1 MARAQRNT
9 VLIID
14 DLFSS
19 RLLLAEIVRQI
30 DGKLNLEL
38 FDTPGRALE
47 FARNNRV
54 DMVLT
59 DYKLPEFDGVQLV
72 RQIRALPHCV
82 DVPIVV
88 ITVVDD
94 RRVRYEALE
103 AGATDFLIKPL
114 DEHETR
120 ARCAN
125 LLELRRHKI
134 VLSDQARVLQYQV
147 DKSVAEIHERELE
160 TLAKLAKAGEFR
172 DQTTG
177 NHLTRMARYSAL
189 IGSQLGLAP
198 ETVHVLEVAAPM
210 HDIGKIGIPDAIL
223 LKEGPL
229 SDAEMTSMKNHPR
242 IGYDILKGS
251 PSKYLSMGAII
262 ALGHHEKYDG
272 SGYPNG
278 LHGEDIPIVARIVAV
293 ADVFDALVS
302 ERPYKHAW
310 TVDEGFAYLEAQK
323 GKHFDPRCVEA
334 FMSAER
340 SELGRF
346 RHSSQTDRGSSV
358 SQQRLLN
365 SIRKHDFCISPS
377 MAPKRARALR
387 SQRRDQCSASEPR
400 HPRLDDS
407 RRTRA
412 SSSTQCDRAGIR
424 SGQAPRRLLAAR
436 PF

>member
-1 MARAQRNT
+1 MSAAHPRTPAKSSVVSELAMARAQRNT

-38 FDTPGRALE
+38 FDTPSRALE
-47 FARNNRV
+47 FARINRV

-120 ARCAN
+120 ARCSN

-147 DKSVAEIHERELE
+147 DKSIAEIHERELE

-172 DQTTG
+172 DRTTG

-189 IGSQLGLAP
+189 IGSNLGLAP

-210 HDIGKIGIPDAIL
+210 HDIGKIGIPDSIL
-223 LKEGPL
+223 LNEGPL
-229 SDAEMTSMKNHPR
+229 TAEEDAVMKTHPR

-262 ALGHHEKYDG
+262 ALGHHEKFEG

-278 LHGEDIPIVARIVAV
+278 LHGEDIPIVARVVAV

-310 TVDEGFAYLEAQK
+310 SIQEGFAYLESQK
-323 GKHFDPRCVEA
+323 GKHFDPRCIEA
-334 FMSAER
+334 FMSGEEKVR
-340 SELGRF
+340 
-346 RHSSQTDRGSSV
+346 QI
-358 SQQRLLN
+358 Q
-365 SIRKHDFCISPS
+365 
-377 MAPKRARALR
+377 
-387 SQRRDQCSASEPR
+387 
-400 HPRLDDS
+400 
-407 RRTRA
+407 
-412 SSSTQCDRAGIR
+412 
-424 SGQAPRRLLAAR
+424 GQYGDT
-436 PF
+436 

>member
-1 MARAQRNT
+1 MSAQLRPAASGVVCELAFARAQRNT
-9 VLIID
+9 VMIVD

-38 FDTPGRALE
+38 FDTPSRALE
-47 FARNNRV
+47 YARHNRV
-54 DMVLT
+54 DLILT
-59 DYKLPEFDGVQLV
+59 DYKLPEFDGIELVKQL
-72 RQIRALPHCV
+72 RALPHCV

-94 RRVRYEALE
+94 RKIRYDALE

-114 DEHETR
+114 DDHETR

-172 DQTTG
+172 DRTTG

-189 IGSQLGLAP
+189 IGTNLGLAP

-210 HDIGKIGIPDAIL
+210 HDIGKIGIPDSIL

-229 SDAEMTSMKNHPR
+229 TPEEDGVMKTHPR

-262 ALGHHEKYDG
+262 ALGHHEKYEG

-278 LHGEDIPIVARIVAV
+278 LHAEDIPLVARVVAV

-302 ERPYKHAW
+302 ERPYKKAW
-310 TVDEGFAYLEAQK
+310 PLEEGVEFLKAQR
-323 GKHFDPRCVEA
+323 GRHFDPRCVDA
-334 FMSAER
+334 FLADPTR
-340 SELGRF
+340 VQAIL
-346 RHSSQTDRGSSV
+346 
-358 SQQRLLN
+358 
-365 SIRKHDFCISPS
+365 
-377 MAPKRARALR
+377 
-387 SQRRDQCSASEPR
+387 DQFS
-400 HPRLDDS
+400 D
-407 RRTRA
+407 
-412 SSSTQCDRAGIR
+412 
-424 SGQAPRRLLAAR
+424 
-436 PF
+436 

>member
-1 MARAQRNT
+1 M
-9 VLIID
+9 
-14 DLFSS
+14 
-19 RLLLAEIVRQI
+19 
-30 DGKLNLEL
+30 
-38 FDTPGRALE
+38 
-47 FARNNRV
+47 
-54 DMVLT
+54 
-59 DYKLPEFDGVQLV
+59 
-72 RQIRALPHCV
+72 
-82 DVPIVV
+82 
-88 ITVVDD
+88 VDD

-125 LLELRRHKI
+125 LLDLRRHKI

-147 DKSVAEIHERELE
+147 DKSIAEIHERELE

-177 NHLTRMARYSAL
+177 NHLTRMAKYSSL

-210 HDIGKIGIPDAIL
+210 HDIGKIGIADSIL
-223 LKEGPL
+223 LKPGPL
-229 SDAEMTSMKNHPR
+229 SDVEMTSMKNHPR

-302 ERPYKHAW
+302 ERSYKHAW
-310 TVDEGFAYLEAQK
+310 TVDDGFEYLNAQK

-334 FMSAER
+334 FMSAEER
-340 SELGRF
+340 I
-346 RHSSQTDRGSSV
+346 
-358 SQQRLLN
+358 QRYSGTAGGQINQVEEHTKSRLISFIHRIIAFLRQWVANGLALTTTRETAPQAAPGLLTWTT
-365 SIRKHDFCISPS
+365 RRRPC
-377 MAPKRARALR
+377 RA
-387 SQRRDQCSASEPR
+387 
-400 HPRLDDS
+400 
-407 RRTRA
+407 
-412 SSSTQCDRAGIR
+412 
-424 SGQAPRRLLAAR
+424 
-436 PF
+436 

>member
-1 MARAQRNT
+1 MSLAQRTGKSGVIAELALARAQRNT
-9 VLIID
+9 VVIVD

-38 FDTPGRALE
+38 FDTPSRALE
-47 FARNNRV
+47 FCRNNRV
-54 DMVLT
+54 DMILT
-59 DYKLPEFDGVQLV
+59 DYKLPEFDGIQLV
-72 RQIRALPHCV
+72 RQLRSLPHCV

-120 ARCAN
+120 ARCSN
-125 LLELRRHKI
+125 LLDLRRHKI

-160 TLAKLAKAGEFR
+160 TLSKLAKAGEFR
-172 DQTTG
+172 DRTTG
-177 NHLTRMARYSAL
+177 NHLARMGKYSAL
-189 IGSQLGLAP
+189 IAINIGLAP
-198 ETVHVLEVAAPM
+198 ETVHVLEFAAPM

-223 LKEGPL
+223 LKQGSLTPEE
-229 SDAEMTSMKNHPR
+229 DVVMKAHPR

-272 SGYPNG
+272 SGYPTG
-278 LHGEDIPIVARIVAV
+278 LHGEDIPIVARIAAI

-302 ERPYKHAW
+302 KRPYKEAW
-310 TVDEGFAYLEAQK
+310 TLEDGIAHLQAQK
-323 GKHFDPRCVEA
+323 GKHFDANCVDA
-334 FMSAER
+334 FVANMDRVREI
-340 SELGRF
+340 LGEY
-346 RHSSQTDRGSSV
+346 
-358 SQQRLLN
+358 
-365 SIRKHDFCISPS
+365 
-377 MAPKRARALR
+377 A
-387 SQRRDQCSASEPR
+387 DQ
-400 HPRLDDS
+400 
-407 RRTRA
+407 
-412 SSSTQCDRAGIR
+412 
-424 SGQAPRRLLAAR
+424 
-436 PF
+436 

>member
-1 MARAQRNT
+1 MSAQTRTAPKNAVISELALARAQRNT

-38 FDTPGRALE
+38 FDTPSRALE

-54 DMVLT
+54 DMILT

-72 RQIRALPHCV
+72 RQLRALPHCV

-103 AGATDFLIKPL
+103 GGATDFLIKPL

-147 DKSVAEIHERELE
+147 DKSIAEIHERELE
-160 TLAKLAKAGEFR
+160 TLNKLAKAGEFR
-172 DQTTG
+172 DRTTG
-177 NHLTRMARYSAL
+177 NHLARMAKYSHL
-189 IGSQLGLAP
+189 IGANLGLAP

-229 SDAEMTSMKNHPR
+229 TSEEDAVMKTHPR

-262 ALGHHEKYDG
+262 ALGHHERFDG

-278 LHGEDIPIVARIVAV
+278 LHGDDIPIVARVVAI

-310 TVDEGFAYLEAQK
+310 SIEEGFAYLESQK

-334 FMSAER
+334 FLSGAER
-340 SELGRF
+340 VREI
-346 RHSSQTDRGSSV
+346 
-358 SQQRLLN
+358 QRQYA
-365 SIRKHDFCISPS
+365 D
-377 MAPKRARALR
+377 
-387 SQRRDQCSASEPR
+387 
-400 HPRLDDS
+400 
-407 RRTRA
+407 
-412 SSSTQCDRAGIR
+412 G
-424 SGQAPRRLLAAR
+424 
-436 PF
+436 

>member
-1 MARAQRNT
+1 MRAVHPRNIGKSAVVSELAQARAQRNT

-38 FDTPGRALE
+38 FDTPSRALE
-47 FARNNRV
+47 YARHNRV
-54 DMVLT
+54 DLILT

-147 DKSVAEIHERELE
+147 DKSVAEIHERELD
-160 TLAKLAKAGEFR
+160 TLSKLAKAGEFR
-172 DQTTG
+172 DRTTG
-177 NHLTRMARYSAL
+177 NHLTRMAKYSAL
-189 IGSQLGLAP
+189 IGTNLGLAA
-198 ETVHVLEVAAPM
+198 ETVHAMEFAAPM

-223 LKEGPL
+223 LKRGPL
-229 SDAEMTSMKNHPR
+229 TTE
-242 IGYDILKGS
+242 
-251 PSKYLSMGAII
+251 
-262 ALGHHEKYDG
+262 E
-272 SGYPNG
+272 
-278 LHGEDIPIVARIVAV
+278 E
-293 ADVFDALVS
+293 
-302 ERPYKHAW
+302 
-310 TVDEGFAYLEAQK
+310 
-323 GKHFDPRCVEA
+323 
-334 FMSAER
+334 
-340 SELGRF
+340 
-346 RHSSQTDRGSSV
+346 
-358 SQQRLLN
+358 
-365 SIRKHDFCISPS
+365 
-377 MAPKRARALR
+377 
-387 SQRRDQCSASEPR
+387 
-400 HPRLDDS
+400 
-407 RRTRA
+407 
-412 SSSTQCDRAGIR
+412 
-424 SGQAPRRLLAAR
+424 
-436 PF
+436 

>member
-1 MARAQRNT
+1 MSAQPRPVHAATGVVSELAFARAQRNT
-9 VLIID
+9 VLIVD

-38 FDTPGRALE
+38 FDTPSRALE
-47 FARNNRV
+47 FARNNRI
-54 DMVLT
+54 DIVLT
-59 DYKLPEFDGVQLV
+59 DYKLPEFDGIELVKQL
-72 RQIRALPHCV
+72 RALPHCV

-94 RRVRYEALE
+94 RKIRYDALE

-114 DEHETR
+114 DDHETR

-147 DKSVAEIHERELE
+147 DKSVAEIHDRELE

-172 DQTTG
+172 DKTTG
-177 NHLTRMARYSAL
+177 NHLMRMAKYSAL
-189 IGSQLGLAP
+189 IGQHLGLGA

-210 HDIGKIGIPDAIL
+210 HDIGKIGIPDSIL

-229 SDAEMTSMKNHPR
+229 SPAEIDLMHDHPR

-262 ALGHHEKYDG
+262 ALGHHEKFDG

-278 LHGEDIPIVARIVAV
+278 LHGEDIPLVARIVAV

-302 ERPYKHAW
+302 ERPYKKRW
-310 TVDEGFAYLEAQK
+310 SPDDGIDFLKSQR
-323 GKHFDPRCVEA
+323 GRHFDPTCIDA
-334 FMSAER
+334 FLSDRSAIDNVMRE
-340 SELGRF
+340 F
-346 RHSSQTDRGSSV
+346 AD
-358 SQQRLLN
+358 
-365 SIRKHDFCISPS
+365 
-377 MAPKRARALR
+377 
-387 SQRRDQCSASEPR
+387 
-400 HPRLDDS
+400 
-407 RRTRA
+407 
-412 SSSTQCDRAGIR
+412 
-424 SGQAPRRLLAAR
+424 
-436 PF
+436 

>member
-1 MARAQRNT
+1 MSSSQQRQAKSPVVSELAMARAQRNT

-72 RQIRALPHCV
+72 RQLRALPHCV

-120 ARCAN
+120 ARCSN
-125 LLELRRHKI
+125 LLDLRRHKI

-147 DKSVAEIHERELE
+147 DKSIAEIHERELE

-177 NHLTRMARYSAL
+177 NHLTRMAKYSGL

-210 HDIGKIGIPDAIL
+210 HDIGKIGIADAIL
-223 LKEGPL
+223 LKNGPL
-229 SDAEMTSMKNHPR
+229 SDVEMTSMKNHPR

-272 SGYPNG
+272 TGYPNG

-293 ADVFDALVS
+293 ADVFDALIS

-310 TVDEGFAYLEAQK
+310 TVDEGFEYLNAQK

-334 FMSAER
+334 FMSAE
-340 SELGRF
+340 
-346 RHSSQTDRGSSV
+346 
-358 SQQRLLN
+358 
-365 SIRKHDFCISPS
+365 
-377 MAPKRARALR
+377 
-387 SQRRDQCSASEPR
+387 
-400 HPRLDDS
+400 
-407 RRTRA
+407 
-412 SSSTQCDRAGIR
+412 
-424 SGQAPRRLLAAR
+424 GQMREIQKQFADT
-436 PF
+436 

>member
-1 MARAQRNT
+1 MSTAQQRTPGKPGVISELALARAQRNT
-9 VLIID
+9 VVIVD

-38 FDTPGRALE
+38 FDTPTRALE
-47 FARNNRV
+47 YARNNRV
-54 DMVLT
+54 DMILT

-72 RQIRALPHCV
+72 RQLRALPHCV

-94 RRVRYEALE
+94 RRVRYQALE

-172 DQTTG
+172 DRTTG

-189 IGSQLGLAP
+189 IGTNIGLSP

-210 HDIGKIGIPDAIL
+210 HDIGKIGLPDSIL

-229 SDAEMTSMKNHPR
+229 TREQDEMMRSHPR

-251 PSKYLSMGAII
+251 PSKYLSMGALI
-262 ALGHHEKYDG
+262 ALGHHEKFDG

-302 ERPYKHAW
+302 KRPYKHAW
-310 TVDEGFAYLEAQK
+310 TIDEGLTYIESQK

-334 FMSAER
+334 FMAGVER
-340 SELGRF
+340 VREVQREYA
-346 RHSSQTDRGSSV
+346 DR
-358 SQQRLLN
+358 
-365 SIRKHDFCISPS
+365 
-377 MAPKRARALR
+377 
-387 SQRRDQCSASEPR
+387 
-400 HPRLDDS
+400 
-407 RRTRA
+407 
-412 SSSTQCDRAGIR
+412 
-424 SGQAPRRLLAAR
+424 
-436 PF
+436 

>member
-1 MARAQRNT
+1 MP
-9 VLIID
+9 V
-14 DLFSS
+14 
-19 RLLLAEIVRQI
+19 
-30 DGKLNLEL
+30 
-38 FDTPGRALE
+38 
-47 FARNNRV
+47 
-54 DMVLT
+54 
-59 DYKLPEFDGVQLV
+59 
-72 RQIRALPHCV
+72 
-82 DVPIVV
+82 VV

-94 RRVRYEALE
+94 RKIRYDALE

-147 DKSVAEIHERELE
+147 DKSVSEIHERELE

-172 DQTTG
+172 DRTTG
-177 NHLTRMARYSAL
+177 NHLMRMAKYSSL
-189 IGSQLGLAP
+189 IGAHLGLGA

-210 HDIGKIGIPDAIL
+210 HDIGKIGIPDSVL

-229 SDAEMTSMKNHPR
+229 SRAEIELMKTHPR

-278 LHGEDIPIVARIVAV
+278 LHGEDIPLVARVVAV

-310 TVDEGFAYLEAQK
+310 KMDEGIEFLKSQR
-323 GKHFDPRCVEA
+323 GKHFDPSCIDA
-334 FMSAER
+334 FLADCGKVQAIIE
-340 SELGRF
+340 ELG
-346 RHSSQTDRGSSV
+346 D
-358 SQQRLLN
+358 
-365 SIRKHDFCISPS
+365 
-377 MAPKRARALR
+377 
-387 SQRRDQCSASEPR
+387 
-400 HPRLDDS
+400 
-407 RRTRA
+407 
-412 SSSTQCDRAGIR
+412 
-424 SGQAPRRLLAAR
+424 
-436 PF
+436 